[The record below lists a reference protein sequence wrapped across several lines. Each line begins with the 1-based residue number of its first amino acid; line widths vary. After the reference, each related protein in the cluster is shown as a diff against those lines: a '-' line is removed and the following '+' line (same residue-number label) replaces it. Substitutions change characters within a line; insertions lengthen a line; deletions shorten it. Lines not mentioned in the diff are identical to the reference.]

1 MLNAYRQWLET
12 EQKTL
17 GNAAHHAYSF
27 GQANMAKR
35 AIEQLDHALEGS
47 IVLDALPPQAAREAL
62 ADLQALGAPT
72 PALESLAEALR
83 RALHGEA

>member
-1 MLNAYRQWLET
+1 MLRAYRRWLET

-35 AIEQLDHALEGS
+35 AIEQLDRALEGS
-47 IVLDALPPQAAREAL
+47 LVLDTLPLQAAEEAL
-62 ADLQALGAPT
+62 ADLQAMGAST
-72 PALESLAEALR
+72 PALEALTEALR
-83 RALHGEA
+83 LALHSDA

>member
-1 MLNAYRQWLET
+1 MLSTYRRWLEN
-12 EQKTL
+12 ELKTL

-35 AIEQLDHALEGS
+35 AIEQLDKALADNVVMWFQRAAAQEALTD
-47 IVLDALPPQAAREAL
+47 LDALGE
-62 ADLQALGAPT
+62 PT
-72 PALESLAEALR
+72 PALAALKEALR

>member
-1 MLNAYRQWLET
+1 MLNAYRRWLES

-35 AIEQLDHALEGS
+35 AIEHLDQALSGS
-47 IVLDALPPQAAREAL
+47 VVLELAAGTAREAL
-62 ADLQALGAPT
+62 VDLRALGAST
-72 PALESLAEALR
+72 PALEALTQALR
-83 RALHGEA
+83 QALHAEG